1 MSFQLRDN
9 VNFKF
14 YDFEDIQF
22 LFCYQNVMC
31 ACVSMCVY
39 IYLKLLDE

>member
-1 MSFQLRDN
+1 MSFQLRDD

-31 ACVSMCVY
+31 AYVSMCVY